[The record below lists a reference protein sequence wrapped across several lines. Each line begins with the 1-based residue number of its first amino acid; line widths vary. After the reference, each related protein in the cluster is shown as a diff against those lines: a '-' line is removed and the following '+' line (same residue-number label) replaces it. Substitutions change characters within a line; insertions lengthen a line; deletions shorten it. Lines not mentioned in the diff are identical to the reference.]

1 MDRLDTMHAFTRIVE
16 RRSFTHAAQDLSVSR
31 STLTE
36 AIKALEARLGV
47 RLLQRTTRSVHPTR
61 DGDAYYHQCVSILAQ
76 VEQAEGALGDAKPQG
91 KLRVDVHG
99 TLARHFIMPQLPVFL
114 DAYPGLDIHMSEG
127 DRLVDLVGEGIDC
140 ALRVGNPQDSDMH
153 ARLIT
158 TLDEV
163 TVASPNYLAKH
174 GTPHSLAELGG
185 HTMVGFHSSRAGQA
199 LPLEFTDRD
208 KIEYVT
214 LPANVTTS
222 AAESY
227 YAAARLGLG
236 IIQVPRY
243 HAEDDL
249 QTGRLIEVLPTNPPT
264 GSPVSILY
272 PSNRQLS
279 PRVRVFIDWVVGVF
293 NEDGCIFAK

>member
-16 RRSFTHAAQDLSVSR
+16 RRSFTHAAQDLSISR

-36 AIKALEARLGV
+36 AIKTLEARLGV

-61 DGDAYYHQCVSILAQ
+61 DGDAYYHRCLSILAQ
-76 VEQAEGALGDAKPQG
+76 VEEAEGALVNAKPKG
-91 KLRVDVHG
+91 VLRVDVHG
-99 TLARHFIMPQLPVFL
+99 TLARHFILPKLPAFL
-114 DAYPGLDIHMSEG
+114 NTYPALELHMSEG

-140 ALRVGNPQDSDMH
+140 ALRVGMPQDSDMH
-153 ARLIT
+153 SRRIT

-163 TVASPNYLAKH
+163 TVASPGYLAKY
-174 GTPHSLAELGG
+174 GMLHSVAELGG
-185 HTMVGFHSSRAGQA
+185 HTMVGFHSSRAGQT
-199 LPLEFTDRD
+199 LPLEFTNGG
-208 KIEYVT
+208 KVEYVT

-249 QTGRLIEVLPTNPPT
+249 RTGQLIEVLPSSPPT

-272 PSNRQLS
+272 PSNPVIL
-279 PRVRVFIDWVVGVF
+279 PRASIYRLGGQRV
-293 NEDGCIFAK
+293 